1 MTRPNPSVFAAAA
14 ALALSLA
21 SPSAEAQAT
30 PLPESIPVG
39 SFTFRP
45 SFELRVRGEFRT
57 DPFDIGGVNFTRGAV
72 LEDAYGTN
80 LPPRFD
86 APTYMTPIYS
96 SQWAATSRARL
107 GLAVDRGPVTAA
119 IVLQD
124 ARPIA
129 GSTGTGVLQ
138 SSQLGTGL
146 GLFEAYLDVHRKN
159 RRVWFRLGR
168 QRVVWG
174 DGRLLGESDFTQRP
188 RSLDAARLG
197 LSWKNIDVE
206 LLAALIGT
214 SPLGSLGGLG
224 AAGGTTGSG
233 SAGSTGTPVP
243 TTVHPQTGSQLYG
256 AHAVFRIFPL
266 LAIDVTALARIV
278 RPPAALD
285 LTPSDTY
292 VFDARFSGDY
302 RGVRYA
308 VEGAYELGRISSFGA
323 NRDLRAF
330 AGAARVTWET
340 ALPWHLTFGAAGAYA
355 SGDNGSTDP
364 LAVQTRFDPILP
376 EERPMH
382 GRMGLYAWSNLIE
395 AGADIAARP
404 ADAFSVN
411 LGYRFVGLAD
421 PKGRWTSASLIPIGA
436 SATNESHI
444 LGHQIDA
451 TFGLRVWDPL
461 AIEASYGLF
470 LTGEGAQNILE
481 ASSRGRPEMQHFAYL
496 QAVLRAP

>member
-1 MTRPNPSVFAAAA
+1 MTRSNPTALAAAA

-21 SPSAEAQAT
+21 SPDAKAQAT

-57 DPFDIGGVNFTRGAV
+57 DPFDIGGVMFTRGAV
-72 LEDAYGTN
+72 LEDAYGSN

-86 APTYMTPIYS
+86 APTYLTPIYS

-124 ARPIA
+124 ARPVA
-129 GSTGTGVLQ
+129 SSMGYGTLQ
-138 SSQLGTGL
+138 GSQLGTGL

-159 RRVWFRLGR
+159 RKLWFRLGR
-168 QRVVWG
+168 QRMVWG

-197 LSWKNIDVE
+197 LSWKNVDVE
-206 LLAALIGT
+206 VLAALIGAT
-214 SPLGSLGGLG
+214 PLGGLGGLG
-224 AAGGTTGSG
+224 AAGSGSG
-233 SAGSTGTPVP
+233 SAGDTD
-243 TTVHPQTGSQLYG
+243 TTVPETVRTQTGSQLYG

-266 LAIDVTALARIV
+266 LSLDLTALARVV
-278 RPPAALD
+278 RPPAAID
-285 LTPSDTY
+285 LTPSDT
-292 VFDARFSGDY
+292 VVVDARLSGDY

-308 VEGAYELGRISSFGA
+308 VEGAYELGRVSSFGV

-330 AGAARVTWET
+330 AGAGRVTWET
-340 ALPWHLTFGAAGAYA
+340 ALPAHLTFGASGAYA
-355 SGDNGSTDP
+355 SGDSGSTDP
-364 LAVQTRFDPILP
+364 AATQTRFDPILP

-395 AGADIAARP
+395 AGGDIGARP
-404 ADAFSVN
+404 TDTFSVN
-411 LGYRFVGLAD
+411 VGYRFVGLAQ

-436 SATNESHI
+436 SATNESHV
-444 LGHQIDA
+444 LGHQVDA

-470 LTGEGAQNILE
+470 LLGEGAQNILQ
-481 ASSRGRPEMQHFAYL
+481 ASSRGRPDMQHFAYL

>member
-1 MTRPNPSVFAAAA
+1 MTKLRPHVFAAAA

-21 SPSAEAQAT
+21 SPAAEAQAT

-72 LEDAYGTN
+72 LEDAYGSN

-86 APTYMTPIYS
+86 APTYMTPIYA

-129 GSTGTGVLQ
+129 GSMGYSTLQ
-138 SSQLGTGL
+138 GSQLGAGL

-159 RRVWFRLGR
+159 RRLWFRLGR

-174 DGRLLGESDFTQRP
+174 DGRLVGESDFTQRP

-197 LSWKNIDVE
+197 LSWKDIDVE

-214 SPLGSLGGLG
+214 SPFGGLGTLGG
-224 AAGGTTGSG
+224 AAGG
-233 SAGSTGTPVP
+233 GSTGSTDSSTVP
-243 TTVHPQTGSQLYG
+243 TTTIQPQTGSQLYG

-278 RPPAALD
+278 RPPVAID

-292 VFDARFSGDY
+292 VIDARLSGDY

-330 AGAARVTWET
+330 ALAARVAWET
-340 ALPWHLTFGAAGAYA
+340 ALPWHLTFGASGAYA
-355 SGDNGSTDP
+355 SGDSGSTDP

-395 AGADIAARP
+395 VGGDVSMRP
-404 ADAFSVN
+404 TDTLSVN
-411 LGYRFVGLAD
+411 LGYRFVGLAN
-421 PKGRWTSASLIPIGA
+421 PKGRWTSASLTPIGA
-436 SATNESHI
+436 SATNESRV

-451 TFGLRVWDPL
+451 TVGLRVWDPL
-461 AIEASYGLF
+461 VIEASYGLF
-470 LTGEGAQNILE
+470 LTGEGARNILQ
-481 ASSRGRPEMQHFAYL
+481 ASSRGQPDMQHFAYL

>member
-1 MTRPNPSVFAAAA
+1 MTRLNPHAFAAAA

-21 SPSAEAQAT
+21 SPRAEAQAT

-72 LEDAYGTN
+72 LEDAYGSN

-86 APTYMTPIYS
+86 GLSYMTPIYT

-129 GSTGTGVLQ
+129 GSMGSSVLQ
-138 SSQLGTGL
+138 GNQLGAGL

-159 RRVWFRLGR
+159 RRQWFRLGR

-174 DGRLLGESDFTQRP
+174 DGRLVGESDFTQRP
-188 RSLDAARLG
+188 RALDAARLG
-197 LSWKNIDVE
+197 LSWKDIDVE

-214 SPLGSLGGLG
+214 SPLGGLGSLGG
-224 AAGGTTGSG
+224 AAGG
-233 SAGSTGTPVP
+233 GSTGGTDSSTVP
-243 TTVHPQTGSQLYG
+243 TTTVRPQTGSQLYG

-266 LAIDVTALARIV
+266 LAVDVTALARIV
-278 RPPAALD
+278 RPPVAID

-292 VFDARFSGDY
+292 VIDARLSGDY

-330 AGAARVTWET
+330 AGAGRVTWET

-355 SGDNGSTDP
+355 SGDNGSTDT

-404 ADAFSVN
+404 TDTFSVN
-411 LGYRFVGLAD
+411 LGYRFVGLAE

-436 SATNESHI
+436 SATNESHV
-444 LGHQIDA
+444 LGHQVDA
-451 TFGLRVWDPL
+451 TFGLRAWDPL

-470 LTGEGAQNILE
+470 LTGEGARNILQ
-481 ASSRGRPEMQHFAYL
+481 ASSRGQPDMQHFAYL